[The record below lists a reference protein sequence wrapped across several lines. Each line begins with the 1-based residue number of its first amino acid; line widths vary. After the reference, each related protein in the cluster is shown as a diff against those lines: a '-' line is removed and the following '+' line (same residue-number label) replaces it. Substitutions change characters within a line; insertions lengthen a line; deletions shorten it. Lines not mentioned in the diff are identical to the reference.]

1 MLANESRIQQ
11 IPAIK
16 TSGAQIHSDSF
27 QGGFPS
33 GQIQIHFRY
42 IHAIGHEGS
51 FPQVSDPMTAH
62 KPRHSL
68 SPTVNSRPHGT
79 PTPIFLIQKA
89 KVKASHE
96 SFCNLQYVACTRRRE
111 QSSPN
116 DSRANL
122 ILASHPS
129 PLYRG
134 LSPPYIQFYVTPPI
148 DTGPRFQGQASL
160 LKLKFVTN
168 ETNCPQHRDNM
179 SYPVVAEIWTLFEAT
194 LMTQAKRLTE
204 DIARRQGK
212 DHKELWALIKPQVK
226 IGLIDTD
233 LGEPTFCS
241 HLLGNR
247 EGPINLRCRAPCA
260 LGFDACPT
268 HIHMPP
274 QEIKTAS
281 SASSASSQM
290 KKVQNIKASNGQT
303 YYKDDRGVVRD
314 KSGTLQGIFENDVLY
329 LLEEV

>member
-1 MLANESRIQQ
+1 
-11 IPAIK
+11 
-16 TSGAQIHSDSF
+16 
-27 QGGFPS
+27 
-33 GQIQIHFRY
+33 
-42 IHAIGHEGS
+42 
-51 FPQVSDPMTAH
+51 
-62 KPRHSL
+62 
-68 SPTVNSRPHGT
+68 
-79 PTPIFLIQKA
+79 
-89 KVKASHE
+89 
-96 SFCNLQYVACTRRRE
+96 
-111 QSSPN
+111 
-116 DSRANL
+116 
-122 ILASHPS
+122 
-129 PLYRG
+129 
-134 LSPPYIQFYVTPPI
+134 
-148 DTGPRFQGQASL
+148 
-160 LKLKFVTN
+160 
-168 ETNCPQHRDNM
+168 M